1 MQRTAR
7 QALTGLSVVPQGEEV
22 GGLPVR
28 RLLAAVFRARYLL
41 FGTTLFGLLV
51 GMFMAITQANTYVST
66 GKFLFTSVGAE
77 STMIDPTR
85 AMESASIGSG
95 ARDILDND
103 DLRRRV
109 IERLGPA
116 HILQPYL
123 PEGAG
128 DSGVRSWVY
137 RVQRDWNAT
146 AEEDRTAMAALRFLQ
161 GHLVVDKPNYSDMLT
176 VHCTANSPVLAQ
188 EILTVYMTEAVTWHL
203 ETWDDERVYEAIEQA
218 AIEARAARDLAQR
231 ALRDFLDQKA
241 QVSDFPTEK
250 QRRVRAEG
258 DAASQLLR
266 ISQDLAS
273 KQIAYDSLN
282 DMLDGGKI
290 PKTKLEKRKPE
301 VDPVVQERLGTQ
313 LADVIQRIV
322 ELESKYR
329 DSENNPEVVAARA
342 RQKNLEDAL
351 EEARARA
358 RAAPEQE
365 VLIDNPV
372 YVNAEAERLKLQQDL
387 LTLQAQRKFAEGNWQ
402 ETQTELR
409 ELLKLE
415 PEYAQL
421 DEAFA
426 QARSSVEATQQNWH
440 AAQSKRQLSKGKFS
454 SLKRIQE
461 PSFPLE
467 KEGPNRSRI
476 VLASLFVGLFAGFA
490 FVILRTLPDDVVRT
504 RDDLERIEGLA
515 VIGIMPRLDAKN
527 LRRHVSLREQGW

>member
-1 MQRTAR
+1 
-7 QALTGLSVVPQGEEV
+7 
-22 GGLPVR
+22 
-28 RLLAAVFRARYLL
+28 
-41 FGTTLFGLLV
+41 
-51 GMFMAITQANTYVST
+51 
-66 GKFLFTSVGAE
+66 
-77 STMIDPTR
+77 
-85 AMESASIGSG
+85 
-95 ARDILDND
+95 
-103 DLRRRV
+103 
-109 IERLGPA
+109 
-116 HILQPYL
+116 
-123 PEGAG
+123 
-128 DSGVRSWVY
+128 
-137 RVQRDWNAT
+137 
-146 AEEDRTAMAALRFLQ
+146 
-161 GHLVVDKPNYSDMLT
+161 
-176 VHCTANSPVLAQ
+176 
-188 EILTVYMTEAVTWHL
+188 
-203 ETWDDERVYEAIEQA
+203 
-218 AIEARAARDLAQR
+218 
-231 ALRDFLDQKA
+231 
-241 QVSDFPTEK
+241 
-250 QRRVRAEG
+250 
-258 DAASQLLR
+258 
-266 ISQDLAS
+266 
-273 KQIAYDSLN
+273 
-282 DMLDGGKI
+282 
-290 PKTKLEKRKPE
+290 
-301 VDPVVQERLGTQ
+301 
-313 LADVIQRIV
+313 
-322 ELESKYR
+322 
-329 DSENNPEVVAARA
+329 VAARA